1 MASFGNKI
9 SEREDLGVVTLRDVA
24 RQAGVSAKTVSRVV
38 NDDPAVNAETRDAI
52 LAVIRR
58 LDYVPDH
65 AARMMRAGTSSVVGL
80 MTDVVATTPYSVD
93 IVRGAQDA
101 LRRDRRTLL
110 IANTEGDADLERD
123 VWRMFRAHKVSGVVY
138 ATMYHRP
145 LDLGDPEFGGAIVL
159 ANCFSPRGRFPAIV
173 PDDERGGYTQAA
185 HLLALG
191 HRRIGIVSL
200 NPVLRASV
208 LRGAGFRT
216 AFAEVGV
223 PFDPELDR
231 PGFVGPIE
239 SERIVAYEAGRD
251 LLSRPDRPT
260 AIICGN
266 DKIAMQIYA
275 AAASLG
281 LSIPQDLSVMG
292 YDDMTVIAETLR
304 PALTTVGLPYFE
316 IGRRAIETLS
326 AGTPGAKAGIE
337 PPVLVPCPLVERQS
351 CRAIDG

>member
-1 MASFGNKI
+1 M
-9 SEREDLGVVTLRDVA
+9 RDVA
-24 RQAGVSAKTVSRVV
+24 RMAGVSAKTVSRVV
-38 NDDPAVNAETRDAI
+38 NDDPAVHSETRDAI
-52 LAVIRR
+52 LAVIRQ

-101 LRRDRRTLL
+101 LRRDGRTLL
-110 IANTEGDADLERD
+110 IANTEGDRVLEREY
-123 VWRMFRAHKVSGVVY
+123 WRMFRAHKVSGVIY

-145 LDLGDPEFGGAIVL
+145 LDLGEPEFARTIVL
-159 ANCFSPRGRFPAIV
+159 ANCFSPKGDCPAIV
-173 PDDERGGYTQAA
+173 PDDELGGYAQAA
-185 HLLALG
+185 HLLRLG

-216 AFAEVGV
+216 AFAEFDV
-223 PFDPELDR
+223 PFEPDLER
-231 PGFVGPIE
+231 PGFTGPIGE
-239 SERIVAYEAGRD
+239 EMIVAYEAALD
-251 LLSRPDRPT
+251 LLRRPNRPT

-266 DKIAMQIYA
+266 DKIAMQVYG

-292 YDDMTVIAETLR
+292 FDDMTVIAETLR

-316 IGRRAIETLS
+316 IGRRSVEIM
-326 AGTPGAKAGIE
+326 AGLPAAPQAERHQPI
-337 PPVLVPCPLVERQS
+337 LVPCPLVERDS
-351 CRAIDG
+351 CRAIA